1 MQSLKKLRIFFSSPG
16 DVKMERETARK
27 IVGRLQQEAGDAIS
41 IEPYFWEH
49 EAMSATRDYQQNIP
63 EMSAFDVVVC
73 MLWSRLGTPL
83 HPERH
88 PRPDGG
94 FFESGTEYEFF
105 TALSAF
111 KANGTPN
118 ILVFRNFT
126 EPRRPSRP
134 KEAREAADRELD
146 RLDHFFERYFQDGNF
161 FTAAVNEYRT
171 LGEFEDK
178 LSLGLRSYLLEHVG
192 IQESGAK
199 RVARYSGQPYLGLS
213 AFDFDDAQVFYG
225 RTAQVGAVIE
235 SLQVQEMEAAGSP
248 DASRRFVLLLG
259 ASGSGKSSLA
269 RAGVLPMLIQPGVI
283 EGAQLWR
290 RCVCKPGDAQGDPL
304 LSLAT
309 ALLHECAL
317 PELATDGT
325 TAAELASMMR
335 LQPAGAGM
343 MVRQAL
349 SQAAVVEKGR
359 IEQEMRDEL
368 RRVEAENR
376 MEDVTELREKLVGLA
391 APVTRL
397 ALVVDQLE
405 ELFTTE
411 LAADQV
417 RVVIEVLHALA
428 MNGRVYLIAT
438 LRSDFYARC
447 LEHPLLVDLMKGNG
461 SFALPQPGPGDLAQ
475 MIRQPAV
482 TAGLEFEEN
491 ASTGDKLDEM
501 IRDAALRD
509 PSALPLLSYTLE
521 QLYEKRTPDGLMTIA
536 AYQELGGLDGA
547 IGGRAEQTYRSLSAE
562 AQMAFDDVWRRLV
575 TLSDDGTPVRRRVRM
590 KSLPDHSAAKELVDA
605 FISARLLTAD
615 QAADGESTLSVAHE
629 ALLKHWP
636 RVTQWLDGNRD
647 FLRVRSRIGTR
658 LGEWEEH
665 SRAND
670 YLIPSGTALAEAE
683 QILAKYGQALEPNE
697 SDYISRSVAF
707 AKARELAK
715 LRKARA
721 VAAGALVLSMI
732 AVAGGAFAW
741 TERGKAQRHSAIAL
755 QQKTAA
761 EKAESLAKASQVRA
775 DYTQGIDML
784 DAGQTRKGLTSLMKV
799 LKADPDHE
807 AARRRLYS
815 YHLYGLPKAIPIRSV
830 QAPAQSRQ
838 RISGARFGESQRCA
852 YLSKD
857 HTLEVF
863 DLNERKV
870 IHGAWEEEPDSFA
883 GLISDDNDFVM
894 NIRQDFTCRIWHVD
908 SDKKPAVMQLNPDFS
923 TITVSRGGATLL
935 IGQGNGKVLAWDTG
949 TGKVVREFQQKGPV
963 NNISVDSTGTYLAVA
978 SDELVFYELKTG
990 KELKRH
996 EKEGLS
1002 ARTVSFSADDKV
1014 AVVHFNSSSG
1024 DTTGNRFA
1032 FFTPET
1038 GEILESREI
1047 QIPSEVFSFNVNHDG
1062 SAIIV
1067 ASFSTNARVY
1077 HRTDA
1082 AEDRWYPFDTY
1093 PVEVLFSPDELLVI
1107 AADSEGTVKI
1117 FDAGSGKGAVAAD
1130 EDHAAQAEIPAKLA
1144 FEPISHEGRLEDL
1157 LVSWD
1162 GHYLMSCTASQARIW
1177 DLSVGRALTQPVVSE
1192 GESFDTRFGSDDR
1205 EFIMAGNWGIQRYDA
1220 KLMEKTGE
1228 PLLEDANA
1236 ANIGLGEKEQRA
1248 IALTDKHTVK
1258 CVDLKKPGDAPVI
1271 FNSPAEITEM
1281 ILSPDELHFGVRTAD
1296 GVIVVDALTGK
1307 QSGPVYPLSA
1317 GTAVL
1322 RFSGDSRQL
1331 LVIQANEI
1339 HSVTVADGSATK
1351 LRHRDQ
1357 VVFSVFICDVRDH
1370 FLSVFALGSGVKSE
1384 FMTMVWDL
1392 SQIDQPPME
1401 LPHDDVVYVTG
1412 FSQDAGLLVTGT
1424 RNQTA
1429 QVWDRKTGAMLGA
1442 PLFHKEN
1449 AVKEV
1454 AFSHDGR
1461 WVATVSA
1468 TDSDG
1473 DLIRVWDWQTG
1484 REVSERIMT
1493 EGLVKSLAFNRD
1505 DSMIMAASASLSDPK
1520 RIYCR
1525 IWELAP
1531 SKEEPVDLY
1540 ALTEAAVARN
1550 LNEQGSYAVTD
1561 PYLSWERV
1569 RAATPK
1575 SWFLQEPA
1583 RRSASPN
1590 IHSSAMRWITD
1601 NNVPSSQA
1609 SRAMPAVGLVRAA
1622 VGYWE
1627 NNGLVDRLGAWQK
1640 SDKES
1645 AASKAERLSLMALYN
1660 RVTQLR
1666 QAAERNAMR
1675 DADVCYYLGMAE
1687 KKLADYDVARKWTLQ
1702 ALKLEPDREDIQI
1715 LANDVL
1721 YLSKDPDVLARVL
1734 DALCKKYPQNGPF
1747 LARKGFLLA
1756 DKGDKAA
1763 SQAVLQSALKCEDL
1777 SAINRSFIHCLSGN
1791 PQEAGK
1797 LLEEFERE
1805 KKQADSTYTPDNTL
1819 RLYQIIPRQL
1829 AGDKQAALDT
1839 FRNLI
1844 AGNSNLADEA
1854 TIRSL
1859 DIPNEL
1865 VELLVKVQQATLE
1878 RFPNLKSGHVE

>member
-1 MQSLKKLRIFFSSPG
+1 MQSPKKLRIFFSSPG

-27 IVGRLQQEAGDAIS
+27 IVGRLQLEAGDAIS

-248 DASRRFVLLLG
+248 DASRRFVILLG

-269 RAGVLPMLIQPGVI
+269 RAGVLPMIIQPGVI

-290 RCVCKPGDAQGDPL
+290 RCICKPGDAQGDPL

-309 ALLHECAL
+309 DLLQDCAL

-325 TAAELASMMR
+325 SATELAAMMR
-335 LQPAGAGM
+335 RQPAGAGM

-349 SQAAVVEKGR
+349 SQAAVGEKGR
-359 IEQEMRDEL
+359 IEQEIRDEL
-368 RRVEAENR
+368 RRLEAENR
-376 MEDVTELREKLVGLA
+376 MEDVAELEEKLRTLT

-405 ELFTTE
+405 ELFTTV

-417 RVVIEVLHALA
+417 KIVIEVIYSLA

-447 LEHPLLVDLMKGNG
+447 LEHPLLVDLMKSNG

-491 ASTGDKLDEM
+491 ASSGDKLDEM

-521 QLYEKRTPDGLMTIA
+521 QLYEKRNADGVMTIA
-536 AYQELGGLDGA
+536 AYEELGGLEGA
-547 IGGRAEQTYRSLSAE
+547 IGGRAEQTYRSLSSQ

-590 KSLPDHSAAKELVDA
+590 KSLPDHPAAKELIGA

-615 QAADGESTLSVAHE
+615 QGADGESTLSVAHE

-636 RVTQWLDGNRD
+636 RVTQWLEGNRD

-665 SRAND
+665 QRADD

-683 QILAKYGQALEPNE
+683 QILAKYGQALELNE
-697 SDYISRSVAF
+697 SDYITRSVAF
-707 AKARELAK
+707 AKSREQAK
-715 LRKARA
+715 LRKART
-721 VAAGALVLSMI
+721 VAAGALVLSLV
-732 AVAGGAFAW
+732 AVASGIFAW
-741 TERGKAQRHSAIAL
+741 NERGKAQRHSAIAL
-755 QQKTAA
+755 QQKAAA
-761 EKAESLAKASQVRA
+761 EKAESQAKASQVRA

-784 DAGQTRKGLTSLMKV
+784 DAGQTRKGLTSLLQV
-799 LKADPDHE
+799 LKADPDHD
-807 AARRRLYS
+807 AVKRRLYS

-830 QAPAQSRQ
+830 QAPAESRQ
-838 RISGARFGESQRCA
+838 RISGARYGENQRCA

-863 DLNERKV
+863 DLNDRKV
-870 IHGAWEEEPDSFA
+870 IHGPWEKEPDSFA
-883 GLISDDNDFVM
+883 GLISDYNQVVM
-894 NIRQDFTCRIWHVD
+894 NIRQDFSCRLWNLD
-908 SDKKPAVMQLNPDFS
+908 TNQESAVIQLDPDFG
-923 TITVSRGGATLL
+923 TVTVSHDGAMLL
-935 IGQGNGKVLAWDTG
+935 LGKNDGKVLVQDTA
-949 TGKVVREFQQKGPV
+949 TGKVIRELQQKGAV
-963 NNISVDSTGTYLAVA
+963 KNISIDASGTFIAVA
-978 SDELVFYELKTG
+978 SDELVFYNLKTFQ
-990 KELKRH
+990 ELKRH

-1002 ARTVSFSADDKV
+1002 ARTVTFSGDDKV
-1014 AVVHFNSSSG
+1014 AVAHFISSVADGAAS
-1024 DTTGNRFA
+1024 RFA
-1032 FFTPET
+1032 FFSTET
-1038 GEILESREI
+1038 GEILESRDIEVAG
-1047 QIPSEVFSFNVNHDG
+1047 EVFDFSVNHDG
-1062 SAIIV
+1062 TAVIV
-1067 ASFSTNARVY
+1067 ASFSTSARVY

-1082 AEDRWYPFDTY
+1082 TEDRWYPFDAY
-1093 PVEVLFSPDELLVI
+1093 PVRVLFSPDDLLVI
-1107 AADSEGTVKI
+1107 AADSEGMVKI
-1117 FDAGSGKGAVAAD
+1117 FDASSGKAAVTAD
-1130 EDHAAQAEIPAKLA
+1130 SEHAAQAEIPAKLA
-1144 FEPISHEGRLEDL
+1144 FEPIAHEGRLEEL
-1157 LVSWD
+1157 SVSWD

-1177 DLSVGRALTQPVVSE
+1177 DLSVGRALTQPVVHA
-1192 GESFDTRFGSDDR
+1192 GESFDTKFVSGDR
-1205 EFIMAGNWGIQRYDA
+1205 EIIMAGSWGIQRYDA
-1220 KLMEKTGE
+1220 RLMDKSGE
-1228 PLLEDANA
+1228 AILADSNLVYA
-1236 ANIGLGEKEQRA
+1236 GLGEMEQRA
-1248 IALTDKHTVK
+1248 IALTDKQTVK
-1258 CVDLKKPGDAPVI
+1258 CVDLKNPGNPPLVFTAP
-1271 FNSPAEITEM
+1271 SEITQI
-1281 ILSPDELHFGVRTAD
+1281 ILSPDESHFGVRTAE
-1296 GVIVVDALTGK
+1296 GLMLVDALTGR
-1307 QSGPVYPLSA
+1307 QSGPVHPLPEGFA
-1317 GTAVL
+1317 IL

-1331 LVIQANEI
+1331 IAVQSNGVYAL
-1339 HSVTVADGSATK
+1339 SVADGKVAK
-1351 LRHRDQ
+1351 LRHRDKA
-1357 VVFSVFICDVRDH
+1357 VFRLVIADSSDH
-1370 FLSVFALGSGVKSE
+1370 FLALFAIGGGTKSE

-1392 SQIDQPPME
+1392 SRIDELPLE
-1401 LPHDDVVYVTG
+1401 LPHDDIVYVLG
-1412 FSQDAGLLVTGT
+1412 FSDDAEQIVTGT
-1424 RNQTA
+1424 RNQIA
-1429 QVWDRKTGAMLGA
+1429 QVWDRKTGRKLGA

-1449 AVKEV
+1449 AVLKV

-1461 WVATVSA
+1461 LVATVNA

-1473 DLIRVWDWQTG
+1473 ELIHIWDWQTG
-1484 REVSERIMT
+1484 KEVSERILT
-1493 EGLVKSLAFNRD
+1493 EGSVKNLSFSSD
-1505 DSMIMAASASLSDPK
+1505 DRLIMAASSALSDPN

-1531 SKEEPVDLY
+1531 SQAEPVDLY
-1540 ALTEAAVARN
+1540 ALTEATVARN
-1550 LNEQGSYAVTD
+1550 LNEQGSYKVTD
-1561 PYLSWERV
+1561 PYFNWERI
-1569 RAATPK
+1569 RTATPK
-1575 SWFLQEPA
+1575 SWFLQDPA
-1583 RRSASPN
+1583 RRSVSPN
-1590 IHSSAMRWITD
+1590 IQSNAMRWITD
-1601 NNVPSSQA
+1601 NNVPISQA
-1609 SRAMPAVGLVRAA
+1609 PRAMPAVGLVRAA
-1622 VGYWE
+1622 VAYWD
-1627 NNGLVDRLGAWQK
+1627 NNSLVDRVNAIDNTDKK
-1640 SDKES
+1640 SD
-1645 AASKAERLSLMALYN
+1645 AYKAELLSLKALN
-1660 RVTQLR
+1660 RKVTQLR

-1675 DADVCYYLGMAE
+1675 DADVCYYLGMSD
-1687 KKLADYDVARKWTLQ
+1687 KKLTDFQAARKWTLQ
-1702 ALKLEPDREDIQI
+1702 ALKLEPGREDVQI

-1721 YLSKDPDVLARVL
+1721 YLSKDPEVLAGVL
-1734 DALCKKYPQNGPF
+1734 DALCAKYPENGSF
-1747 LARKGFLLA
+1747 LTRKGFLLA
-1756 DKGDKAA
+1756 NKGNKEAA
-1763 SQAVLQSALKCEDL
+1763 QKVFKSALACRDL
-1777 SAINRSFIHCLSGN
+1777 LVVDRSLIQCLSGN
-1791 PQEAGK
+1791 PQAAGK
-1797 LLEEFERE
+1797 LLEELEQE
-1805 KKQADSTYTPDNTL
+1805 KKKADSTYTPDANL
-1819 RLYQIIPRQL
+1819 QLYQVIARQL
-1829 AGDKQAALDT
+1829 GGETDRAVET
-1839 FRNLI
+1839 FRALI
-1844 AGNSNLADEA
+1844 TSNAKYAQAGEVKF
-1854 TIRSL
+1854 
-1859 DIPNEL
+1859 DIASEL
-1865 VELLVKVQQATLE
+1865 VQTLLAVQQATLE
-1878 RFPNLKSGHVE
+1878 KYPELKPAPAE

>member
-1 MQSLKKLRIFFSSPG
+1 MQSPKKLRIFFSSPG

-27 IVGRLQQEAGDAIS
+27 IVGRLQLEAGDAIT

-192 IQESGAK
+192 IQETGAK
-199 RVARYSGQPYLGLS
+199 RVARYSGQPYPGLS

-290 RCVCKPGDAQGDPL
+290 RCISKPGDAQGDPL

-309 ALLHECAL
+309 ALLQNCAL

-325 TAAELASMMR
+325 SATELAAMMR
-335 LQPAGAGM
+335 RQPAGAGM

-368 RRVEAENR
+368 RRLEAENR
-376 MEDVTELREKLVGLA
+376 MEDVAELGEKLRTLT

-397 ALVVDQLE
+397 ALVIDQLE

-417 RVVIEVLHALA
+417 KTVIEVIHSLA

-491 ASTGDKLDEM
+491 ASSGDKLDEM

-521 QLYEKRTPDGLMTIA
+521 QLYEKRNADGVMTIA
-536 AYQELGGLDGA
+536 AYQELGGLEGA
-547 IGGRAEQTYRSLSAE
+547 IGGRAEQTYRSLSSE

-590 KSLPDHSAAKELVDA
+590 KSLPDQPAAKELIGA

-615 QAADGESTLSVAHE
+615 QGADGESTLSVAHE

-636 RVTQWLDGNRD
+636 RVTQWLEGNRD

-665 SRAND
+665 QRADD

-683 QILAKYGQALEPNE
+683 QILAKYRLALEPGE

-707 AKARELAK
+707 AKAREQAK

-721 VAAGALVLSMI
+721 VAAGAVVLSLV
-732 AVAGGAFAW
+732 AVAGGIFAW
-741 TERGKAQRHSAIAL
+741 NERGKAQRHSAIAL
-755 QQKTAA
+755 QQKAAA

-784 DAGQTRKGLTSLMKV
+784 DAGQTRKGLTSLMQV
-799 LKADPDHE
+799 LKADPDHD
-807 AARRRLYS
+807 AVRRRLYS

-830 QAPAQSRQ
+830 QAPSQSRQ
-838 RISGARFGESQRCA
+838 RISGARFGENQRCA

-863 DLNERKV
+863 DLNDRKV
-870 IHGAWEEEPDSFA
+870 IHGPWEKEPDSFA
-883 GLISDDNDFVM
+883 GLISDYNQFVM
-894 NIRQDFTCRIWHVD
+894 NIRQDSSCRIWYLD
-908 SDKKPAVMQLNPDFS
+908 TNKESAVVRLDPDF
-923 TITVSRGGATLL
+923 ATLTISHDGSTL
-935 IGQGNGKVLAWDTG
+935 LLGKESGKVIVWDTA
-949 TGKVVREFQQKGPV
+949 TGEVRHEFQQKGAI
-963 NNISVDSTGTYLAVA
+963 NNISIDSSGTYITVA
-978 SDELVFYELKTG
+978 SDELVFYNLKTLQ
-990 KELKRH
+990 EIKRH
-996 EKEGLS
+996 EKDGLS
-1002 ARTVSFSADDKV
+1002 ARSVIFSADDKV
-1014 AVVHFNSSSG
+1014 AVAHFNSSKG
-1024 DTTGNRFA
+1024 DGTGSRFA
-1032 FFTPET
+1032 FFSTET
-1038 GEILESREI
+1038 GEILESRDIE
-1047 QIPSEVFSFNVNHDG
+1047 IPSEVFNFNVNHDG
-1062 SAIIV
+1062 TAVIV
-1067 ASFSTNARVY
+1067 ASFATNARVY

-1082 AEDRWYPFDTY
+1082 TEDRWYPFETY
-1093 PVEVLFSPDELLVI
+1093 PVRVLFSPDELLVI

-1117 FDAGSGKGAVAAD
+1117 FDAASGKAAVVAD
-1130 EDHAAQAEIPAKLA
+1130 KDHAAQAEVPAKLA

-1177 DLSVGRALTQPVVSE
+1177 DLSVGRALTQPVVQE
-1192 GESFDTRFGSDDR
+1192 GESFDTRFVSDDR
-1205 EFIMAGNWGIQRYDA
+1205 EFIMAGSWGIQRYDA
-1220 KLMEKTGE
+1220 KLMEKSGE
-1228 PLLEDANA
+1228 PLLVAANA
-1236 ANIGLGEKEQRA
+1236 VNVGLGDKEQRA
-1248 IALTDKHTVK
+1248 IAQTDKNTVQ
-1258 CVDLKKPGDAPVI
+1258 CVDLKNPGNAPVV
-1271 FNSPAEITEM
+1271 FKSTAEIM
-1281 ILSPDELHFGVRTAD
+1281 QMVLSPDELHFGVRTAE
-1296 GVIVVDALTGK
+1296 GLILVDALTGK
-1307 QSGPVYPLSA
+1307 QSGPVHPLSA
-1317 GTAVL
+1317 GAAVL
-1322 RFSGDSRQL
+1322 RFSGDSRHL
-1331 LVIQANEI
+1331 IAIQTYEV
-1339 HSVTVADGSATK
+1339 HTVSVADGMATK
-1351 LRHRDQ
+1351 LQHRKQ
-1357 VVFSVFICDVRDH
+1357 VVFSIFVCDVRDR
-1370 FLSVFALGSGVKSE
+1370 FLSVFAWGSGSKSE

-1412 FSQDAGLLVTGT
+1412 FSDDAGLIVTGT

-1429 QVWDRKTGAMLGA
+1429 QVWDRKTGGMLGA
-1442 PLFHKEN
+1442 PLVHKEN
-1449 AVKEV
+1449 AVKKV
-1454 AFSHDGR
+1454 SFSHDGR
-1461 WVATVSA
+1461 CVATVNA

-1473 DLIRVWDWQTG
+1473 DLIRIWDWQTA

-1493 EGLVKSLAFNRD
+1493 EGVVKSLSFSRD
-1505 DSMIMAASASLSDPK
+1505 DSMIMAASSALSDPG
-1520 RIYCR
+1520 RVYCR

-1531 SKEEPVDLY
+1531 SKAEPVDLY
-1540 ALTEAAVARN
+1540 ALTEATVARN
-1550 LNEQGSYAVTD
+1550 LNEQGSYTVTD
-1561 PYLSWERV
+1561 PYLSWERI
-1569 RAATPK
+1569 RTATPK
-1575 SWFLQEPA
+1575 SWFLQDPA
-1583 RRSASPN
+1583 RRSVSPN
-1590 IHSSAMRWITD
+1590 IHSDAMRWITD
-1601 NNVPSSQA
+1601 NNVPSTQA

-1627 NNGLVDRLGAWQK
+1627 NNSLVDRVNAWEK
-1640 SDKES
+1640 TDKES
-1645 AASKAERLSLMALYN
+1645 DASKAEFLSLKALYGK
-1660 RVTQLR
+1660 VMQLR

-1675 DADVCYYLGMAE
+1675 DVDVCYYLGKAE
-1687 KKLADYDVARKWTLQ
+1687 KKLTDYQAARKWTLQ
-1702 ALKLEPDREDIQI
+1702 ALKLEPEREDIQI

-1721 YLSKDPDVLARVL
+1721 YLSKDPEVLAAVL
-1734 DALCKKYPQNGPF
+1734 DSLCAKHPENGSY

-1756 DKGDKAA
+1756 NQGDKPA
-1763 SQAVLQSALKCEDL
+1763 SEKVLKSALECKDL
-1777 SAINRSFIHCLSGN
+1777 SAVDRSFILCLSGD
-1791 PQEAGK
+1791 PRAAGS
-1797 LLEEFERE
+1797 LLEDYAEE
-1805 KKQADSTYTPDNTL
+1805 KKKADSTYTPEATL
-1819 RLYQIIPRQL
+1819 QLYQIIARQL
-1829 AGDKQAALDT
+1829 AGETDKAVET
-1839 FRNLI
+1839 FRALI
-1844 AGNSNLADEA
+1844 AGNSKLAKEA
-1854 TIRSL
+1854 TIQSF
-1859 DIPNEL
+1859 DIPDEL
-1865 VELLVKVQQATLE
+1865 VQTLLKVQQTTLE
-1878 RFPNLKSGHVE
+1878 RFPDLKDQPAE

>member
-1 MQSLKKLRIFFSSPG
+1 MHSPKKLRIFFSSPG

-359 IEQEMRDEL
+359 IEQELRDEL
-368 RRVEAENR
+368 RRLEAENR
-376 MEDVTELREKLVGLA
+376 MEDVAEMREKLAALT

-411 LAADQV
+411 LATDHV
-417 RVVIEVLHALA
+417 RLVIEVLQSLA

-491 ASTGDKLDEM
+491 ASSGDKLDDM

-521 QLYEKRTPDGLMTIA
+521 QLYEKRNADGVMTIA
-536 AYQELGGLDGA
+536 AYQELGGLEGA
-547 IGGRAEQTYRSLSAE
+547 IGGRAEQTYRSLSSE

-590 KSLPDHSAAKELVDA
+590 KSLPDHPAAKELVDA
-605 FISARLLTAD
+605 FITARLLTAD
-615 QAADGESTLSVAHE
+615 QGADGESTLSVAHE

-636 RVTQWLDGNRD
+636 RVTQWLEGNRD

-665 SRAND
+665 QRADD

-683 QILAKYGQALEPNE
+683 QILAKYGQALESSE
-697 SDYISRSVAF
+697 VDYISRSVAF
-707 AKARELAK
+707 AKAREQAK

-721 VAAGALVLSMI
+721 VAAGALVLSLI
-732 AVAGGAFAW
+732 AVAGGIFAW
-741 TERGKAQRHSAIAL
+741 NERGKAQRNSIIAL
-755 QQKTAA
+755 QQKAAA
-761 EKAESLAKASQVRA
+761 EKAESQAKASQVRA

-784 DAGQTRKGLTSLMKV
+784 DAGQTRKGLTSLMQV
-799 LKADPDHE
+799 LKAAPDHE
-807 AARRRLYS
+807 AVRRRLYS

-830 QAPAQSRQ
+830 QAPALSRQ
-838 RISGARFGESQRCA
+838 RISGARFGENQRCA

-870 IHGAWEEEPDSFA
+870 IHGPWEKEPDSFA
-883 GLISDDNDFVM
+883 GLISDYNQFVM
-894 NIRQDFTCRIWHVD
+894 NIRQDSSCRIWYLD
-908 SDKKPAVMQLNPDFS
+908 TNKESAVVKLDPDFS
-923 TITVSRGGATLL
+923 TLTISHDGSTLL
-935 IGQGNGKVLAWDTG
+935 LGRNSGKVTVWDTA
-949 TGKVVREFQQKGPV
+949 TGEVRHEFQQKGAI
-963 NNISVDSTGTYLAVA
+963 NNISIDSSGTYIAVA
-978 SDELVFYELKTG
+978 SDELVFYNLKTLQ
-990 KELKRH
+990 ELKRH
-996 EKEGLS
+996 EKEGLC
-1002 ARTVSFSADDKV
+1002 ARTAVFSGDGKV
-1014 AVVHFNSSSG
+1014 VVVHFNSSARDGSG
-1024 DTTGNRFA
+1024 SRFA

-1038 GEILESREI
+1038 GEILESRDIEV
-1047 QIPSEVFSFNVNHDG
+1047 PSEVFNFNVNHDG
-1062 SAIIV
+1062 TAIIV
-1067 ASFSTNARVY
+1067 ASFATNARVY

-1093 PVEVLFSPDELLVI
+1093 PVKVLFSPDELLVI

-1117 FDAGSGKGAVAAD
+1117 FDAASGKAAVAAD
-1130 EDHAAQAEIPAKLA
+1130 KDHAAQAEIPARLA

-1177 DLSVGRALTQPVVSE
+1177 DLSVGRALTQPVVRE
-1192 GESFDTRFGSDDR
+1192 GESFDTRFVSDDR
-1205 EFIMAGNWGIQRYDA
+1205 EIIMAGSWGIQRYDA
-1220 KLMEKTGE
+1220 RLMEKSGE
-1228 PLLEDANA
+1228 PLLADANA
-1236 ANIGLGEKEQRA
+1236 VNISLGDKEQRA
-1248 IALTDKHTVK
+1248 LAQTDKHTVR
-1258 CVDLKKPGDAPVI
+1258 CVDLKNPEKTPVV
-1271 FNSPAEITEM
+1271 FNSPSEITQM
-1281 ILSPDELHFGVRTAD
+1281 ILSPDELHFGVRTAE
-1296 GVIVVDALTGK
+1296 GLVVVDALTGK
-1307 QSGPVYPLSA
+1307 PSGPVHPLAA
-1317 GTAVL
+1317 GATVL

-1331 LVIQANEI
+1331 IAIQTYDI
-1339 HSVTVADGSATK
+1339 HSLSVADGKATK

-1357 VVFSVFICDVRDH
+1357 VVFSIFIGDARAQ
-1370 FLSVFALGSGVKSE
+1370 FLAAFAISSGSKSE

-1392 SQIDQPPME
+1392 SRIDQPPME
-1401 LPHDDVVYVTG
+1401 LPHDDLVYVAG
-1412 FSQDAGLLVTGT
+1412 FSDDAGLIVTGT

-1429 QVWDRKTGAMLGA
+1429 QVWDRNTGAMLGA

-1449 AVKEV
+1449 AVKKV
-1454 AFSHDGR
+1454 AFSHDSR

-1484 REVSERIMT
+1484 REVSERIST
-1493 EGLVKSLAFNRD
+1493 EGIVKSLAFTRD
-1505 DSMIMAASASLSDPK
+1505 DNMIMAASSALSDPR

-1540 ALTEAAVARN
+1540 ALTEATVARN
-1550 LNEQGSYAVTD
+1550 LNEQGSYSGTD

-1575 SWFLQEPA
+1575 SWFLQDPA
-1583 RRSASPN
+1583 RRSVSPN
-1590 IHSSAMRWITD
+1590 IHSNAMRWITD

-1627 NNGLVDRLGAWQK
+1627 NNGLVDRVNAWEK
-1640 SDKES
+1640 TDKES
-1645 AASKAERLSLMALYN
+1645 AASKAERLSLVALYN
-1660 RVTQLR
+1660 KVAQLR

-1687 KKLADYDVARKWTLQ
+1687 KKLTDYQAARKWTLQ

-1721 YLSKDPDVLARVL
+1721 FLSKDPGVLAQVL
-1734 DALCKKYPQNGPF
+1734 DALCKKHPDNGSF

-1777 SAINRSFIHCLSGN
+1777 SLVDRSFIHCLSGN

-1797 LLEEFERE
+1797 LLDDYEEI
-1805 KKQADSTYTPDNTL
+1805 KKKADSSYTPESTL
-1819 RLYQIIPRQL
+1819 RLYQIIARQL
-1829 AGDKQAALDT
+1829 AGDPQAAIDS
-1839 FRNLI
+1839 FRNLV
-1844 AGNSNLADEA
+1844 AANGNLANEA
-1854 TIRSL
+1854 TIRSF

-1865 VELLVKVQQATLE
+1865 VGVLLQVQQATLE
-1878 RFPNLKSGHVE
+1878 KFPDLENKPAE